1 MGPRRFEL
9 RLPAPRAG
17 RMAWLPYSP
26 RDLCYLLFLLSILN
40 RYQVL
45 CFGVLYLTNSIPQSA
60 PDIIKNRM
68 QLKEVKGIRIG
79 KCAVSTHDPALEN
92 PVRDYMSVDDLVS
105 AFGGCA
111 FGAGRLAIAADIYEE
126 MQTDETTKF
135 IGIAGALVPAGMR
148 NVIAEM
154 VREREVDVVVTTGAN
169 LVHDIIEALGDHH
182 YKINVEDGSGLA
194 ASAETNAEMVPETE
208 TETETETPTPID
220 DIWLREQGLER
231 IYDVILHEEAFA
243 RLEAF
248 LRTVFDKL
256 DCENH
261 DGGYS
266 YSIRELT
273 KAIGESL
280 SDPDSILRA
289 AVDSDV
295 PVFCPAIADSMIG
308 LHAWIY
314 KQTCPLNVDAFGD
327 MKELVDIFCEA
338 KRTGAIILGGGVPK
352 NFIFQTALIAPREGF
367 DYAIQ
372 ITTDTPENG
381 GLSGATLEE
390 AKSWGKVGAKAKAV
404 TVYCD
409 ATIALPVIVAAVRE
423 RIGGRAALGR

>member
-1 MGPRRFEL
+1 MVSLKE
-9 RLPAPRAG
+9 
-17 RMAWLPYSP
+17 
-26 RDLCYLLFLLSILN
+26 
-40 RYQVL
+40 
-45 CFGVLYLTNSIPQSA
+45 
-60 PDIIKNRM
+60 M
-68 QLKEVKGIRIG
+68 QLKEVKGVRIG
-79 KCAVSTHDPALEN
+79 KCGALPHDPVS
-92 PVRDYMSVDDLVS
+92 PVRAYMSVDELVR
-105 AFGGCA
+105 AFRGCA

-126 MQTDETTKF
+126 MLTEETTKF

-182 YKINVEDGSGLA
+182 YKIDVEGSGLA
-194 ASAETNAEMVPETE
+194 ASAETNDEMVSE

-231 IYDVILHEEAFA
+231 IYDVIVHEEAFA

-261 DGGYS
+261 DGS
-266 YSIRELT
+266 YSISELT
-273 KAIGESL
+273 KTIGENL
-280 SDPDSILRA
+280 SDRDSILRA

-314 KQTCPLNVDAFGD
+314 KQTSPLKVDAFSD
-327 MKELVDIFCEA
+327 MKELVDIFCDA

-352 NFIFQTALIAPREGF
+352 NFIFQTALIAPREQEGF

-423 RIGGRAALGR
+423 RIAGIALSKNLERF

>member
-1 MGPRRFEL
+1 MVSLKE
-9 RLPAPRAG
+9 
-17 RMAWLPYSP
+17 
-26 RDLCYLLFLLSILN
+26 
-40 RYQVL
+40 
-45 CFGVLYLTNSIPQSA
+45 
-60 PDIIKNRM
+60 M
-68 QLKEVKGIRIG
+68 QLKEVKGVRIG
-79 KCAVSTHDPALEN
+79 KCGTLPHDPASH
-92 PVRDYMSVDDLVS
+92 VRAYMSVDNLVR
-105 AFGGCA
+105 AFRGCA

-126 MQTDETTKF
+126 MQTEETTKF

-182 YKINVEDGSGLA
+182 YKIDVEEGSGLA
-194 ASAETNAEMVPETE
+194 ASAETNAEMVS
-208 TETETETPTPID
+208 ETETETPTPID

-231 IYDVILHEEAFA
+231 IYDVIVHDEAFA

-248 LRTVFDKL
+248 LRTVFDTL

-261 DGGYS
+261 DGGCS

-273 KAIGESL
+273 KTIGENI
-280 SDPDSILRA
+280 SDRDSILRA

-314 KQTCPLNVDAFGD
+314 KQTCSLKVDAFSD
-327 MKELVDIFCEA
+327 MKELIDIFCDA

-352 NFIFQTALIAPREGF
+352 NFIFQTALIAPREQEGF

-423 RIGGRAALGR
+423 RIAEEGTI

>member
-1 MGPRRFEL
+1 MVSLKE
-9 RLPAPRAG
+9 
-17 RMAWLPYSP
+17 
-26 RDLCYLLFLLSILN
+26 
-40 RYQVL
+40 
-45 CFGVLYLTNSIPQSA
+45 
-60 PDIIKNRM
+60 M
-68 QLKEVKGIRIG
+68 QLKEVKGVRIG
-79 KCAVSTHDPALEN
+79 KKMGVDEL
-92 PVRDYMSVDDLVS
+92 VR
-105 AFGGCA
+105 AFRGCA
-111 FGAGRLAIAADIYEE
+111 FGAGRLAITADIYEE
-126 MQTDETTKF
+126 MLTEETTKF
-135 IGIAGALVPAGMR
+135 IGIAGALVPEGMR

-182 YKINVEDGSGLA
+182 YKIDVEGSGRA
-194 ASAETNAEMVPETE
+194 ASAETNDERASETE
-208 TETETETPTPID
+208 TETEKPTPID
-220 DIWLREQGLER
+220 DRWPREQGLER
-231 IYDVILHEEAFA
+231 IYDVIVHEEAFA

-261 DGGYS
+261 DGS

-273 KAIGESL
+273 KTIGENL
-280 SDPDSILRA
+280 SDRDSILRA

-314 KQTCPLNVDAFGD
+314 KQTCPLKVDAFSD

-352 NFIFQTALIAPREGF
+352 NFIFQTALIAPREQEGF

-372 ITTDTPENG
+372 ITTETPENG

-404 TVYCD
+404 NVYCD

-423 RIGGRAALGR
+423 RMAGQAISKNQVC

>member
-1 MGPRRFEL
+1 MVSLKE
-9 RLPAPRAG
+9 
-17 RMAWLPYSP
+17 
-26 RDLCYLLFLLSILN
+26 
-40 RYQVL
+40 
-45 CFGVLYLTNSIPQSA
+45 
-60 PDIIKNRM
+60 M
-68 QLKEVKGIRIG
+68 QLKEVKGVRIG
-79 KCAVSTHDPALEN
+79 KKMGVDEL
-92 PVRDYMSVDDLVS
+92 VR
-105 AFGGCA
+105 AFRGCA

-126 MQTDETTKF
+126 MLTEETTKF

-182 YKINVEDGSGLA
+182 YKIDVEGSGLA
-194 ASAETNAEMVPETE
+194 ASAETNDEMVSE

-231 IYDVILHEEAFA
+231 IYDVIVHEEAFA

-261 DGGYS
+261 EGS

-273 KAIGESL
+273 KTIGENL
-280 SDPDSILRA
+280 SDRDSILRA

-314 KQTCPLNVDAFGD
+314 KQTCPLKVDAFSD

-352 NFIFQTALIAPREGF
+352 NFIFQTALIAPREQEGF

-423 RIGGRAALGR
+423 RIAGGVLSKNPVC